1 MCNGTLWLF
10 KNFVKTKKM
19 KYQFK
24 TNINCG
30 GCVASVTP
38 YLNAN
43 NEIKHWEVDTAN
55 PQKVLTVETDNLS
68 DEMIREIVKKAG
80 YKAEK
85 LS

>member
-1 MCNGTLWLF
+1 
-10 KNFVKTKKM
+10 M
-19 KYQFK
+19 KYKYK

-38 YLNAN
+38 HLNASN
-43 NEIKHWEVDTAN
+43 DIKSWEVDTAN

-68 DEMIREIVKKAG
+68 DEAVREIVVKAG

-85 LS
+85 LSQ